1 MKKYVYL
8 LAFLMISH
16 QLFAQTKK
24 VFVTKSG
31 SYTANSDKAVSYL
44 LVQQLS
50 GDSAYLAKQY
60 NMNNALMVKGTY
72 KDAALTIPNGK
83 FVYYT
88 PDDNSATSY
97 ASTVGYFVNG
107 KRTGNW
113 SEFALNGQTTLEYSF
128 ENNVLNGPY
137 KTYDAI
143 SGIRGE
149 GNMVNGKLAGD
160 YKWYNNDGLLVA
172 GAQLENGK
180 IVKKTEYMKDA
191 KESMNLHAY
200 VEQKLKKYSSVL
212 YDSQFTVK
220 YDISK
225 DGKITN
231 PQIVSGYTPE
241 INAEILN
248 ALANLNAY
256 KPATYNNAAINQK
269 TSETFN
275 VFKTMSMASSNYDL
289 NHPIRICDITPP
301 MHNFNSKTL

>member
-1 MKKYVYL
+1 MKKYIYL

-24 VFVTKSG
+24 VYVTKSG

-44 LVQQLS
+44 LVQQLN
-50 GDSAYLAKQY
+50 GDSAYMARQY
-60 NMNNALMVKGTY
+60 NMNNSLMVKGTY
-72 KDAALTIPNGK
+72 KDASLTIPNGK

-88 PDDNSATSY
+88 ANETGSYVSA
-97 ASTVGYFVNG
+97 VGYFVSG

-113 SEFALNGQTTLEYSF
+113 SEFAPNGQAILEYSY
-128 ENNVLNGPY
+128 ENNVLNGAY
-137 KTYDAI
+137 KTYDAN

-149 GNMVNGKLAGD
+149 GNMVNGKLTGD
-160 YKWYNNDGLLVA
+160 FKWYNSDGLLIA
-172 GAQLENGK
+172 GALLEKGK

-191 KESMNLHAY
+191 KERMNLYAY

-241 INAEILN
+241 INAAILD
-248 ALANLNAY
+248 ALSNLNAY
-256 KPATYNNAAINQK
+256 RPATYNNAAIGQK
-269 TSETFN
+269 TSETFSIYN
-275 VFKTMSMASSNYDL
+275 TMSMASNYRL
-289 NHPIRICDITPP
+289 NRPIRICNISPP
-301 MHNFNSKTL
+301 AHNFNSTTSM

>member
-1 MKKYVYL
+1 MKKHIYL

-24 VFVTKSG
+24 VYVTKSG

-44 LVQQLS
+44 LVQQLN
-50 GDSAYLAKQY
+50 GDSAYLARQY
-60 NMNNALMVKGTY
+60 NMNNSLMVKGTY

-83 FVYYT
+83 FVYYNT
-88 PDDNSATSY
+88 ENNSYVSA
-97 ASTVGYFVNG
+97 VGYFVNG

-113 SEFALNGQTTLEYSF
+113 SEFAPNGQTTLEYSY
-128 ENNVLNGPY
+128 ENNILTGTY
-137 KTYDAI
+137 KTYDAN

-160 YKWYNNDGLLVA
+160 FKWYNNDGLLVA
-172 GAQLENGK
+172 GAVLENGK

-231 PQIVSGYTPE
+231 PQIVSGYNPE
-241 INAEILN
+241 INAAILN
-248 ALANLNAY
+248 ALSNLNAY
-256 KPATYNNAAINQK
+256 RPATYNNAAIDQK

-275 VFKTMSMASSNYDL
+275 VYNTMNMASNYRL
-289 NHPIRICDITPP
+289 NHPIRICSITPP
-301 MHNFNSKTL
+301 MHNFNSTTSM

>member
-1 MKKYVYL
+1 MKKYIYL

-24 VFVTKSG
+24 VYVTKSG

-44 LVQQLS
+44 LVQQLN
-50 GDSAYLAKQY
+50 GDSAYMARQY
-60 NMNNALMVKGTY
+60 NMNNTLMVKGTY

-83 FVYYT
+83 FAYYT
-88 PDDNSATSY
+88 ADEASSY
-97 ASTVGYFVNG
+97 LSTVGYYING

-113 SEFALNGQTTLEYSF
+113 IEFAPNGQATLEYSY

-137 KTYDAI
+137 KTHDVT

-149 GNMVNGKLAGD
+149 GTMVSGKLAGD
-160 YKWYNNDGLLVA
+160 FKWYNNDGLLVA
-172 GAQLENGK
+172 DALLESGK
-180 IVKKTEYMKDA
+180 IVKKTAYMKDA
-191 KESMNLHAY
+191 KERMNLYAY

-220 YDISK
+220 YDIDK

-241 INAEILN
+241 INAAILS
-248 ALANLNAY
+248 ALSNLNAY
-256 KPATYNNAAINQK
+256 RPATYNNAAIDQK
-269 TSETFN
+269 ASETFSIYN
-275 VFKTMSMASSNYDL
+275 TMSMASNYRL
-289 NHPIRICDITPP
+289 NRPVRICTITPP
-301 MHNFNSKTL
+301 AHNFNSTTSM